1 LAQSNG
7 VTVFDPGG
15 GSGLLPGFLLFAPIA
30 GLLGK
35 RAHFRTTLLE
45 SVFLSPDYCHLLPC
59 GMPPFVYFSH
69 SSEDDG

>member
-1 LAQSNG
+1 MERFAQSNG

-45 SVFLSPDYCHLLPC
+45 SVFLIAGLL
-59 GMPPFVYFSH
+59 
-69 SSEDDG
+69 SSVALRDAPVCVF